1 MDNLDSQRLNE
12 ILISYISEIMDIPLE
27 NIHDD
32 INPEDFENW
41 DSFNHIKLLLSLE
54 EDLKIKF
61 TDEEID
67 TSLNLKV
74 LKETLLD
81 KITNKD
87 N

>member
-1 MDNLDSQRLNE
+1 MDTLDLERLNE
-12 ILISYISEIMDIPLE
+12 ILISYISEIMDIPFE
-27 NIHDD
+27 DIHDD
-32 INPEDFENW
+32 IRPEDFENW

-67 TSLNLKV
+67 TSFNLKA

-81 KITNKD
+81 KIINKD

>member
-1 MDNLDSQRLNE
+1 MDKLDSQRLNE
-12 ILISYISEIMDIPLE
+12 ILVSYISEIMDIPLG

-32 INPEDFENW
+32 MNPEDFENW

-67 TSLNLKV
+67 TSLNLKA

-81 KITNKD
+81 KIINKD